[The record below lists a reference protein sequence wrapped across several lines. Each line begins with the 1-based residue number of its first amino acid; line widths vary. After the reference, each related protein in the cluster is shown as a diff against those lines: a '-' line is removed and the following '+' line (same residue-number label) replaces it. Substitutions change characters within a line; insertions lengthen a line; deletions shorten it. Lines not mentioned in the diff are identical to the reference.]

1 MRAGRRGGAR
11 RGRATRA
18 RCGSWGHA
26 HCPAPPLSQV
36 SRGNA
41 PGSAPERGLR
51 PGSRAGPRPAPPLSQ
66 VSRGNAPGSAPRAR
80 LSYRV
85 LRTPPPSPAL
95 LTGLARKR
103 AWLRSPSAALAL
115 GLAQAR
121 ARPRPSHRSRAETP
135 LAPPPER
142 GRAPPASPLGLS
154 PASYAGSL
162 LVKRNGFILVVS
174 VLAAVGGTG
183 LYHPSGPQLP
193 HFCRPSRQLR
203 LLPVSPRSALTPSL
217 LL

>member
-1 MRAGRRGGAR
+1 MAPSQPAGAPYSARELRTRHPEKRASRSEGGPP
-11 RGRATRA
+11 RGRAPRTRNPGPM
-18 RCGSWGHA
+18 RLLGTRPLSG
-26 HCPAPPLSQV
+26 PAP
-36 SRGNA
+36 
-41 PGSAPERGLR
+41 
-51 PGSRAGPRPAPPLSQ
+51 
-66 VSRGNAPGSAPRAR
+66 
-80 LSYRV
+80 
-85 LRTPPPSPAL
+85 

-103 AWLRSPSAALAL
+103 AWLRP
-115 GLAQAR
+115 R
-121 ARPRPSHRSRAETP
+121 ARPARDPGRRPSCRCRVETR